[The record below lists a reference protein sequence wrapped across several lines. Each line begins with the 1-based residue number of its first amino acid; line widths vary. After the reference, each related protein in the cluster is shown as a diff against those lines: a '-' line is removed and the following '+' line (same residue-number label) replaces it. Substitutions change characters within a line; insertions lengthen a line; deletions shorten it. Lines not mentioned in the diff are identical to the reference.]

1 MMVAVRDTFP
11 RHPDVSCEP
20 LKKDSA
26 ADKKT
31 TTVKAAGVRVF
42 GRAAQP
48 PESSPGSQL
57 RDTRQLPPTDFSLEQ
72 S

>member
-31 TTVKAAGVRVF
+31 AIVKAASFRVF
-42 GRAAQP
+42 GRC
-48 PESSPGSQL
+48 
-57 RDTRQLPPTDFSLEQ
+57 
-72 S
+72 

>member
-48 PESSPGSQL
+48 PESSPGS
-57 RDTRQLPPTDFSLEQ
+57 
-72 S
+72 